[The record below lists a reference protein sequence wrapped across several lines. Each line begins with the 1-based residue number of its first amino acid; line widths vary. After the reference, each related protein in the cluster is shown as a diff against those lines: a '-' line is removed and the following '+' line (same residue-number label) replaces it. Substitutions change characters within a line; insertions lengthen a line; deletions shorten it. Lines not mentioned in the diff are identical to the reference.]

1 MVIKAK
7 TARCVGGILHGSQTR
22 EQFAKIVAMRAWA
35 LLAFLIIDYNCG
47 MSYFNHSNF
56 PLCNYSFDGENAANR
71 QTERFTAKAYREAL
85 EDLLLAKTNLENAQ
99 AKVPN
104 YTGQWNDADYTRDEE
119 QTLIAASHVF
129 EDAMVASVMARMA
142 ELSK

>member
-1 MVIKAK
+1 
-7 TARCVGGILHGSQTR
+7 
-22 EQFAKIVAMRAWA
+22 
-35 LLAFLIIDYNCG
+35 

-56 PLCNYSFDGENAANR
+56 PLRNYSLGGDNAANR
-71 QTERFTAKAYREAL
+71 QTERLTAQAYREAF

-99 AKVPN
+99 AKEPN
-104 YTGQWNDADYTRDEE
+104 YTGQWDNADYTRDEE

-142 ELSK
+142 ELAKQ